1 MSTIET
7 DLPSSYTC
15 MYTKSAYSFPPFIF
29 AIPPSM
35 ASYRS
40 ECAMTVATSTDTH
53 SNVGNNVSSGTG
65 TLTGRQKKKIE
76 CTDTAD
82 TSTLCTFENVDI
94 CKIVLF
100 SLQWWCS
107 YFFGRWHG
115 LGGCTA
121 TTQRETG
128 IEEVLSLTLA
138 KTLFLRYQS
147 RWYYHKK
154 SPFPTKELHRRR
166 TLSLKRWHFQC
177 TEVKDNTAK
186 NDTHQR
192 ENGIIELWSHW

>member
-65 TLTGRQKKKIE
+65 TLTGRQKKKSSVLTPLIRARYVHSKTSIYVRSFFSH
-76 CTDTAD
+76 CNDDVHISSADDTALED
-82 TSTLCTFENVDI
+82 E
-94 CKIVLF
+94 
-100 SLQWWCS
+100 
-107 YFFGRWHG
+107 
-115 LGGCTA
+115 
-121 TTQRETG
+121 
-128 IEEVLSLTLA
+128 
-138 KTLFLRYQS
+138 
-147 RWYYHKK
+147 
-154 SPFPTKELHRRR
+154 RRR
-166 TLSLKRWHFQC
+166 PNERLALKKCSL
-177 TEVKDNTAK
+177 
-186 NDTHQR
+186 
-192 ENGIIELWSHW
+192 SHWPRHSFWGTKADDITIKNHPSQRRSCIVEGLSHWKDDIFNVPKSRTIPQRTTRTNERMES